1 MINHIKNHI
10 FNHIYRI
17 FVAVAIT
24 SLVAGCSED
33 DILSDKLISDAPGTI
48 TLRFKNSEMT
58 RSTDSENSE
67 VKIDNLVIGL
77 YPTGYEETSA
87 PVFWDKFE
95 NLNASSKTTLTLQ
108 LTKGMIQ
115 DLFRG
120 EDGAKCRLFALAN
133 VPVTDLQNL
142 PVPSTIK
149 QMKSLAVE
157 SPFYEEMVQESFIM
171 YGDSVVVYKEPESS
185 GALGKAS
192 GNINL
197 IRAASKIILNLNLP
211 TIEIKDE
218 NGNVVETWEAVED
231 GSKIMATLNNGVKK
245 SIACPLAGEDNQ
257 PWKPTDPDAY
267 YSGNL
272 GVDGSFR
279 TFVENSSSDSNYPYT
294 MQVPFYTY
302 PNSWSETLTET
313 HKTTI
318 TLCVPWKRVGSD
330 DYQTFYYQVPVTKS
344 DITSISNN
352 HAYTIKLT
360 VGMLGSREPDK
371 PELLTDMSYSIVDW
385 GKEDLSVEID
395 DIRYLVVNPTE
406 YVVNNEEEFSIPFY
420 TSHPVEISDYSI
432 TYPQF
437 NVYGPNATEKRG
449 LPVDIK
455 MDTTVINK
463 SVYNHDGVTDTIA
476 TFHIEQDPQTNQMI
490 LKVHHEL
497 VMWNPRKSSGS
508 NVSMVEQINN
518 NTSPADSLNNLIAKY
533 ERPAKPEI
541 AYYPYTIKVTIR
553 HKDVGYR
560 DTYKETVTITQYPG
574 MYITVDRNPG
584 GKYYS
589 YDGTQT
595 EIWNHPTAE
604 IKSFD
609 YGYAF
614 VNPYEEENK
623 GQYDWKDYNGQ
634 NSWINDLTLGGLKI
648 YDASGT
654 IVSPCMYIIHVT
666 QFDPSMSDQ
675 YVIGN
680 PRSKLINNMNY
691 TGLSDTEIE
700 EDLDIQDAT
709 PAEKWI
715 LKEILYPLLP
725 DVIEGWC
732 HEADALYF
740 ENNSSTQ
747 RTLEYYYPTI
757 ESDETKNMVAPL
769 YRFASSYGGLKDWQ
783 KLKSPNTRKLGR
795 RRIATYQERE
805 FASGRWRL
813 PTYGEFRL
821 IVWLSA
827 TKRIPKLFN
836 NDQLYLTAHGV
847 YKVNATTGE
856 LVESPSPSGCNAR
869 GVYDDWYWNE
879 ENEYVLQSEED
890 GSYRYTLGDMPQ
902 KTIQS
907 NN

>member
-420 TSHPVEISDYSI
+420 TSHPVEVCDYSI

-449 LPVDIK
+449 LPVDIE
-455 MDTTVINK
+455 MDSTVINK

-497 VMWNPRKSSGS
+497 VMWNPRKSSGGTI
-508 NVSMVEQINN
+508 SMVRQINN
-518 NTSPADSLNNLIAKY
+518 NTTPADSLNNLIAKY
-533 ERPAKPEI
+533 VRPSNPDI

-584 GKYYS
+584 GEYWTNVGSDRPWAFPNSREFEK
-589 YDGTQT
+589 
-595 EIWNHPTAE
+595 H
-604 IKSFD
+604 
-609 YGYAF
+609 GYAF
-614 VNPYEEENK
+614 VNPYEEEFGGK
-623 GQYDWKDYNGQ
+623 NGLPGGICWMDDR
-634 NSWINDLTLGGLKI
+634 SLGGLLAYI
-648 YDASGT
+648 DNGALN
-654 IVSPCMYIIHVT
+654 SPCMYIIHVT

-680 PRSKLINNMNY
+680 PRSKLVNNMNY
-691 TGLSDTEIE
+691 TGLSDEELE
-700 EDLDIQDAT
+700 EDLDIQDSA
-709 PAEKWI
+709 PADKWI
-715 LKEILYPLLP
+715 LKKIGVSVET
-725 DVIEGWC
+725 DEIEGWC
-732 HEADALYF
+732 RAADALYP
-740 ENNSSTQ
+740 NNSSTQ

-769 YRFASSYGGLKDWQ
+769 YRFASSYGGLNRPEN
-783 KLKSPNTRKLGR
+783 LASPNTRKIGR
-795 RRIATYQERE
+795 RRIATYQERQ

-821 IVWLSA
+821 IAWLSA
-827 TKRIPKLFN
+827 TDRIPSLFN
-836 NDQLYLTAHGV
+836 NDQPYLTAHGV
-847 YKVNATTGE
+847 YLVKTPSGE
-856 LVESPSPSGCNAR
+856 LVESTGGIPRCNAR

-879 ENEYVLQSEED
+879 EKEYVLQSEED